1 MAIILLQFDSGPI
14 RGFATTLIIGIISSM
29 FTALFMTRV
38 FFSRWVQNPKHRTL
52 SMGQLLSNPKFD
64 FLKWTRVAVISS
76 VAIIVI
82 GIACIVTQR
91 HTLLGMDF
99 TGGYTLRIE
108 LMEKPGV
115 WITGRKQRMP
125 LNRAERSLRTSR
137 CVNSIGLTG

>member
-29 FTALFMTRV
+29 FTALFMTRI
-38 FFSRWVQNPKHRTL
+38 FFGRWVQNPKHRTL

-115 WITGRKQRMP
+115 DYRAQAP
-125 LNRAERSLRTSR
+125 LPPSSRAEHSRRTSG
-137 CVNSIGLTG
+137 CVSSIGLTG